1 MYGEAAIIGLTGVEW
16 ARATKLGSATGTLL
30 PVAAMENVED
40 GKLAL
45 ELDIVQR
52 RSLAFVGFC
61 S

>member
-1 MYGEAAIIGLTGVEW
+1 MYGEAAIIGLAGVEW
-16 ARATKLGSATGTLL
+16 AGATKLGSATGALL

-45 ELDIVQR
+45 QLDIVQW
-52 RSLAFVGFC
+52 RSLALVGFC